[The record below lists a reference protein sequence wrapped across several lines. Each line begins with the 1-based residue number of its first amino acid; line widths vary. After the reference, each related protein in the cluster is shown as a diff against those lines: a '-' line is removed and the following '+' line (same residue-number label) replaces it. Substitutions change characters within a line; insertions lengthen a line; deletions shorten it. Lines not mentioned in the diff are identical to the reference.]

1 MRQVNKQGINCDST
15 KHNGLVTIY
24 SKQVFRSPLEY
35 WTSKSLL
42 FRSFCY
48 SDPHCIQILS
58 KFILFLN
65 FQFKELMNK
74 IDPDD
79 DDDEEGTGNGG
90 QNGSGQQQ
98 QQQTNSNTSTPVKK
112 DATSSSSTT
121 TPSKHV
127 FISPNKPVS
136 KKRDDE
142 YVPSGPG
149 RHEPARS
156 SHQPHQQAFMKYQQ
170 QQQQQL
176 ANQNAANSM
185 SNSNSNSSRSRSTR
199 AAAVAATAAV
209 STNNTSSGNM
219 ILDPETGEMVPA
231 GSDGEEDYDEDD
243 YEDEDEVQVVE
254 TAKTKPVLINL
265 GQSKSHHSSSS
276 SSKQNNVQVCVW
288 SLVISFFHRQLFW
301 KERLGWPLKS
311 VSFFVCT
318 ILLDEPFYLSCLCL
332 FL

>member
-1 MRQVNKQGINCDST
+1 
-15 KHNGLVTIY
+15 
-24 SKQVFRSPLEY
+24 
-35 WTSKSLL
+35 
-42 FRSFCY
+42 
-48 SDPHCIQILS
+48 
-58 KFILFLN
+58 
-65 FQFKELMNK
+65 MNK

-79 DDDEEGTGNGG
+79 DDDEEGNGNGNG

-98 QQQTNSNTSTPVKK
+98 ANSNTSTPVKK
-112 DATSSSSTT
+112 DATSSST

-136 KKRDDE
+136 RKREDE

-170 QQQQQL
+170 QQQQQQQL
-176 ANQNAANSM
+176 ANAGNSM

-219 ILDPETGEMVPA
+219 ILDPETGEMIPA
-231 GSDGEEDYDEDD
+231 GSDGEEDYDEED

-254 TAKTKPVLINL
+254 AAKTKPVLINL

-288 SLVISFFHRQLFW
+288 SLVIYFFHRQLF
-301 KERLGWPLKS
+301 
-311 VSFFVCT
+311 
-318 ILLDEPFYLSCLCL
+318 
-332 FL
+332 